1 MLMEINRRTL
11 LAGGAALAA
20 APWLVSEA
28 VAEGIAESHLP
39 KGAII
44 LTAIV
49 KAKPGQEEAVKKVL
63 VALVEPTRKEPGCLC
78 YNLHQSKSDKAQ
90 FMFYEQWASKEAL
103 DTHANTPA
111 LKALGGKLAG
121 KTETGGGVTFYE
133 LLK

>member
-1 MLMEINRRTL
+1 MKINRRTL

-20 APWLVSEA
+20 VPCLVGEA

-49 KAKPGQEEAVKKVL
+49 KAKPGQEEAVKEVL

-78 YNLHQSKSDKAQ
+78 YNLHQSKADKAQ

-103 DTHANTPA
+103 DTH
-111 LKALGGKLAG
+111 G
-121 KTETGGGVTFYE
+121 KTPH
-133 LLK
+133 